1 MGVWWGASDGMG
13 TGDAIRAI
21 FGLLVV
27 FALAYVLGHPVVR
40 RYEKK
45 FGLSQLF
52 AFGLPF
58 LILGLVFRS
67 EGVLSDP
74 VLDAI
79 EPLLV
84 LGLGWIGFALGFRFD
99 IRIFDRF
106 PGQLLE
112 AFALTALLP
121 FAVMLGSISVILAI
135 GEGVDASAAFF
146 RDALVL
152 ATAGAMTSRAVLSR
166 LTDDHVSVGLTAR
179 ERLARIIHL
188 EELAGFAGLL
198 VLGAFFRADGVDSGW
213 SLPPFGWIFVTIGGA
228 TMLGV
233 LVYASLTTVHGLGET
248 IAVMLGAI
256 ALSAGV
262 AGFLKLSPLIVCF
275 VAGLLLANLPGAWK
289 DEVKQALWRLE
300 RPLYLIFLV
309 IVGASWRLDQWEGW
323 VIMAL
328 FVVARAGSRFLG
340 VRLLA
345 ARHPD
350 LLTEHEER
358 HLASSPMGG
367 LAIAIVVGA
376 QELFSGPTTAW
387 IVHAVVFGS
396 IVSELLPQFLKSVR
410 PVVAV
415 PAAIL
420 GRIAPDRRAH
430 DTSDADDEHAL
441 ASEPAPEPSSA
452 LASEPAPE
460 PSSAPETTPTPA
472 PSAEPSGP
480 SSGDPTDPAAALRDR
495 PVVGAPDAE
504 DRS

>member
-1 MGVWWGASDGMG
+1 MTVEVGWLAAGVPTASELD

-21 FGLLVV
+21 LGLLVV

-40 RYEKK
+40 RYEKR

-58 LILGLVFRS
+58 LVLGLLFRA
-67 EGVLSDP
+67 EGVLSEP
-74 VLDAI
+74 VMTAI
-79 EPLLV
+79 EPLLI

-106 PGQLLE
+106 PRELLE
-112 AFALTALLP
+112 AFVLTAILP
-121 FAVMLGSISVILAI
+121 FGVMLAAISAMLAI

-152 ATAGAMTSRAVLSR
+152 ATAGAMTSRAIISRMQVTPADNGLS
-166 LTDDHVSVGLTAR
+166 AR
-179 ERLARIIHL
+179 DRLARIIHL

-198 VLGAFFRADGVDSGW
+198 ILGAFFRADGVDSGW
-213 SLPPFGWIFVTIGGA
+213 SLPPFGWVFVTIGGA
-228 TMLGV
+228 TVLGV
-233 LVYASLTTVHGLGET
+233 LVYVSLTTVHGLGET

-289 DEVKQALWRLE
+289 EEVKQALWRLE

-323 VIMAL
+323 VVMAL
-328 FVVARAGSRFLG
+328 FVVARAGSRFVG
-340 VRLLA
+340 VRILA
-345 ARHPD
+345 VRHPD
-350 LLTEHEER
+350 LLTDDEER

-367 LAIAIVVGA
+367 LAIAIVIGA
-376 QELFSGPTTAW
+376 ETLFEGPTTAW

-396 IVSELLPQFLKSVR
+396 IVSELLPRFLKTVR

-415 PAAIL
+415 PAAM
-420 GRIAPDRRAH
+420 IARMTQRDSDDSD
-430 DTSDADDEHAL
+430 DT
-441 ASEPAPEPSSA
+441 
-452 LASEPAPE
+452 
-460 PSSAPETTPTPA
+460 
-472 PSAEPSGP
+472 
-480 SSGDPTDPAAALRDR
+480 GDKR
-495 PVVGAPDAE
+495 
-504 DRS
+504 

>member
-1 MGVWWGASDGMG
+1 MTVEVGWLAAGAPAVDELG

-21 FGLLVV
+21 LGLLVV

-40 RYEKK
+40 RYEQR

-58 LILGLVFRS
+58 LVLGLLFRV
-67 EGVLSDP
+67 EGVLSEP
-74 VLDAI
+74 VMTAI
-79 EPLLV
+79 EPLLI

-106 PGQLLE
+106 PRELLE
-112 AFALTALLP
+112 AFLLTAILP
-121 FAVMLGSISVILAI
+121 FGVMLAAISAMLAI
-135 GEGVDASAAFF
+135 GEGIDASAAFF

-152 ATAGAMTSRAVLSR
+152 ATAGAMTSRAIISRMQSTPGDHGLS
-166 LTDDHVSVGLTAR
+166 AR
-179 ERLARIIHL
+179 DRLARLIHL
-188 EELAGFAGLL
+188 EELAGFTGLL

-213 SLPPFGWIFVTIGGA
+213 ALPPFGWVFVTIGGA
-228 TMLGV
+228 TVLGV

-323 VIMAL
+323 VVMAL
-328 FVVARAGSRFLG
+328 FVVARAGSRFVG

-345 ARHPD
+345 VRHPD
-350 LLTEHEER
+350 LLSDDEER

-367 LAIAIVVGA
+367 LAIAIVIGA
-376 QELFSGPTTAW
+376 ETLFEGPTTSW

-396 IVSELLPQFLKSVR
+396 IVSELLPRFLKTVR
-410 PVVAV
+410 PVVTV
-415 PAAIL
+415 PAAML
-420 GRIAPDRRAH
+420 ARIAGRDEPADPA
-430 DTSDADDEHAL
+430 DSGSVDARFI
-441 ASEPAPEPSSA
+441 APEPA
-452 LASEPAPE
+452 EPAEPE
-460 PSSAPETTPTPA
+460 QPEK
-472 PSAEPSGP
+472 E
-480 SSGDPTDPAAALRDR
+480 DPR
-495 PVVGAPDAE
+495 
-504 DRS
+504 

>member
-1 MGVWWGASDGMG
+1 MMLDVGWLAAGELG

-21 FGLLVV
+21 LGLLVV

-40 RYEKK
+40 RYEKR

-58 LILGLVFRS
+58 LVLGLLFRV
-67 EGVLSDP
+67 EGVLSEP
-74 VLDAI
+74 VMTAI
-79 EPLLV
+79 EPLLI

-106 PGQLLE
+106 PRELLE
-112 AFALTALLP
+112 AFLLTAILP
-121 FAVMLGSISVILAI
+121 FGVMLAAISAILAI

-152 ATAGAMTSRAVLSR
+152 ATAGAMTSRAIISRMQANVADNGLS
-166 LTDDHVSVGLTAR
+166 AR
-179 ERLARIIHL
+179 DRLARIIHL
-188 EELAGFAGLL
+188 EELAGFTGLL

-213 SLPPFGWIFVTIGGA
+213 ALPPFGWVFVTIGGA
-228 TMLGV
+228 TVLGV

-289 DEVKQALWRLE
+289 DEVRQALWRLE

-323 VIMAL
+323 VVMAL
-328 FVVARAGSRFLG
+328 FVVARAGSRFVG

-345 ARHPD
+345 VRHPD
-350 LLTEHEER
+350 LLTDDEER

-367 LAIAIVVGA
+367 LAIAIVIGA
-376 QELFSGPTTAW
+376 QELFEGPTTAW

-396 IVSELLPQFLKSVR
+396 IVSELLPRFLKTVR
-410 PVVAV
+410 PVVTV
-415 PAAIL
+415 PAAML
-420 GRIAPDRRAH
+420 ARMAGR
-430 DTSDADDEHAL
+430 DEHT
-441 ASEPAPEPSSA
+441 APEPESVA
-452 LASEPAPE
+452 ARFIAPE
-460 PSSAPETTPTPA
+460 PDETDKPEQPGK
-472 PSAEPSGP
+472 E
-480 SSGDPTDPAAALRDR
+480 DPK
-495 PVVGAPDAE
+495 
-504 DRS
+504 